1 MDKFSYI
8 SNAQTGAYVDELYQQ
23 YKSDPNSVEP
33 SWRTFFEGFD
43 FSLAR
48 YGSEGAALVD
58 AVSTEKLH
66 KELKVRTL
74 IDAYRTRGHLESNT
88 NPVRKRLD
96 RKAMLGLETFG
107 LSEADMDTVFEA
119 GAEIGL
125 GTATLRQILDR
136 LRALYLGPIGF
147 DYMSIR
153 DPEVQSWFK
162 YKIEV
167 EYAQLRYS
175 REEKRQILRKIS
187 DAVVFEN
194 FLHTRFVGQK
204 RFSLEGGEA
213 TVAAL
218 DRLVQH
224 SSELGVEEFVFGMA
238 HRGRLN
244 VLTNI
249 MGKTYEQ
256 VFSEFQGYGQPDE
269 TLGSG
274 DVKYHMGYTSQI
286 ITATGKKV
294 TLYLAPNP
302 SHLEAVNPVVMGY
315 TRALIDSYHAG
326 DWRKTL
332 SVLIH
337 GDAAVAGQGV
347 VYECIQMSGL
357 RGYNIGGTVHIII
370 NNQVGFTTDFLD
382 GRSSTYCTDIAQI
395 IESPQIHVNGDD
407 AEAVVFAVKLA
418 AEYRQKFGKDVFV
431 DIVCYRKHGHNESD
445 EPRFTQPLLY
455 RAIEKHPNPREVYIQ
470 KLKAEGSI
478 DAAYAEQIEAEFRQ
492 ILDQR
497 LGEVKQKPREFV
509 PPPLYRDWSKLRRA
523 KQEDFERSPETGVPY
538 AQLEQVARA
547 LLKVPE
553 GFRAIK
559 QIEKLLSEREE
570 MFFGKK
576 QINWAM
582 GELLA
587 YGTLMLEGHNVRF
600 TGQDVERGTFSHRHA
615 VLTDYENNQKYNCLN
630 YLNGS
635 ATGQM
640 YIYNSLLSEYAVLGY
655 EFGYALANPNT
666 LTIWEAQFGD
676 FANGAQIMIDQF
688 ISSCESK
695 WQVMNGLVMLLP
707 HGYEGQGPEHSSARP
722 ERFLQLCAEYNMIV
736 ANLTTSANFFH
747 FLRRQIKWP
756 FRKPAVLL
764 TPKSL
769 LRLNYSPLE
778 EFSKGRFC
786 EVYDDSDADAAKI
799 EKVLLCTGKIYY
811 ELLEYKRKN
820 QRNDVAIVR
829 IEQLHPFPE
838 NQVEAILDRYKKKK
852 KLIWVQEEPVN
863 MGYWTYILRTY
874 YKRRDLELVARKPA
888 AAPATGSTKTHL
900 REQERII
907 LAAFER

>member
-8 SNAQTGAYVDELYQQ
+8 SNAQTGAYVDELYQN
-23 YKSDPNSVEP
+23 YKNDPNSVEP

-48 YGSEGAALVD
+48 YGSEGATLAD
-58 AVSTEKLH
+58 AVSTEKIN

-74 IDAYRTRGHLESNT
+74 IDMYRSRGHLEANT

-96 RKAMLGLETFG
+96 RKAMLGLEVFG
-107 LSEADMDTVFEA
+107 LSEADLDTAFEA
-119 GAEIGL
+119 GNVLGI

-136 LRALYLGPIGF
+136 LKAIYLGPIGIE
-147 DYMSIR
+147 YMSIR
-153 DPEVQSWFK
+153 DPEVQAWFK
-162 YKIEV
+162 HKMEV
-167 EYAQLRYS
+167 EYASLRYS
-175 REEKRQILRKIS
+175 AEEKKQILRKIS
-187 DAVVFEN
+187 EAVVFEN

-218 DRLVQH
+218 DRLVQY
-224 SSELGVEEFVFGMA
+224 SADLGVENFVFGMA

-249 MGKTYEQ
+249 MGKNYEQ
-256 VFSEFQGYGQPDE
+256 VFTEFQGYGQPDE
-269 TLGSG
+269 TQGSG
-274 DVKYHMGYTSQI
+274 DVKYHMGYTSQVR
-286 ITATGKKV
+286 TASGKEV
-294 TLYLAPNP
+294 TLYLSPNP

-315 TRALIDSYHAG
+315 TRALVDSYCQG
-326 DWRKTL
+326 DAKKCL

-347 VYECIQMSGL
+347 VYECVQMSGL
-357 RGYNIGGTVHIII
+357 RGYNVGGTVHIVI

-382 GRSSTYCTDIAQI
+382 GRSSTYCTDLARI

-407 AEAVVFAVKLA
+407 AEAVVFAIQLA

-455 RAIEKHPNPREVYIQ
+455 KAIEKHPNPREVYINKLRSEGTLDEDFAQ
-470 KLKAEGSI
+470 KL
-478 DAAYAEQIEAEFRQ
+478 DTEFRSM
-492 ILDQR
+492 LDSR
-497 LGEVKQKPREFV
+497 LGEVKEKPLEFTL
-509 PPPLYRDWSKLRRA
+509 PPLYRDWSQLRRA
-523 KQEDFERSPETGVPY
+523 KPEDFEHSPDTAVSYQE
-538 AQLEQVARA
+538 LEAVAKA
-547 LLKVPE
+547 LLRVPE

-559 QIEKLLSEREE
+559 QIERLLSDRED
-570 MFFGKK
+570 MFFNKR

-587 YGTLMLEGHNVRF
+587 YGTLMREGHSVRF

-615 VLTDYENNQKYNCLN
+615 ILTDYENNQKHNSLN
-630 YLNGS
+630 YLNG
-635 ATGQM
+635 GENGHLH
-640 YIYNSLLSEYAVLGY
+640 IYNSLLSEYAVMGY
-655 EFGYALANPNT
+655 EFGYALANPNA

-695 WQVMNGLVMLLP
+695 WQVMNGLVLLLP
-707 HGYEGQGPEHSSARP
+707 HGYEGQGPEHSNARP
-722 ERFLQLCAEYNMIV
+722 ERFLQLCAENNMIV
-736 ANLTTSANFFH
+736 ANMTTAANFFH
-747 FLRRQIKWP
+747 FLRRQVKWP
-756 FRKPAVLL
+756 FRKPAIVM

-769 LRLNYSPLE
+769 LRLNFSPIE
-778 EFSKGRFC
+778 EFTQEGFK
-786 EVYDDSDADAAKI
+786 EVYDDKEAVASKV
-799 EKVLLCTGKIYY
+799 EKVILCTGKIYY
-811 ELLEYKRKN
+811 ELLDYKNKN
-820 QRNDVAIVR
+820 NRDDVAIVR
-829 IEQLHPFPE
+829 IEQIHPFPE
-838 NQVEAILDRYKKKK
+838 NQIEAILSRYKKRK

-863 MGYWTYILRTY
+863 MGYWTFILRTY
-874 YKRRDLELVARKPA
+874 YERKDLELVARKPA
-888 AAPATGSTKTHL
+888 ASPATGSSKTHI

-907 LAAFER
+907 SAAFER